1 MGSSQIH
8 LQIPARTVKPN
19 FLPVMRESPQIQNY
33 VMEDR
38 DDFITIELKTE
49 GGEVFRVPV
58 LRSADEILIGFY
70 PRESETQRDVFC
82 LMTKQFRENRLE
94 SFACFGSRC
103 AMCGEPYIRS
113 DSTDTCD
120 ECSVKK
126 YRDWELTQSE

>member
-1 MGSSQIH
+1 
-8 LQIPARTVKPN
+8 
-19 FLPVMRESPQIQNY
+19 
-33 VMEDR
+33 MEDR

-58 LRSADEILIGFY
+58 LRDADEISIDFS
-70 PRESETQRDVFC
+70 PRTPEPRRDVFC
-82 LMTKQFRENRLE
+82 LMTKQFRDGRHL
-94 SFACFGSRC
+94 SAACFGSQC

-126 YRDWELTQSE
+126 YRDWELAQPE